1 MSSLA
6 RPVYRN
12 HICGTGTNW
21 QLRERPDGL
30 RCAAAQVEL
39 KTSTV
44 RILPGDGAVIG
55 EANLQIE
62 SFWRG

>member
-1 MSSLA
+1 MSSQVSA
-6 RPVYRN
+6 AYRN
-12 HICGTGTNW
+12 HICGAGTNW

-44 RILPGDGAVIG
+44 RILLGNGAVIG
-55 EANLQIE
+55 EAI
-62 SFWRG
+62 